1 MLDAARPGHVGDV
14 NETVDALLELD
25 EGAEV
30 RQVADLARDAAA
42 DGVLLG
48 DALPGIGKRVLERKR
63 DAPGLGIDVGDDGLD
78 RVARRHDLGGILDL
92 LGPRHLGHVDEALD
106 AVLELHEGAVI
117 GDVRD
122 AAGDARARRILLRN
136 VGPGIFRELLGAE
149 RDALGLAVEL
159 ENDDVDLVADLH
171 EVGGVVDA
179 APGHVGDVEQ
189 AVEASEVHERA
200 VVGQVLHR
208 SAQHASLFEEL
219 QSFLLAGFLLDLDDR
234 LAREDDVAALLVDRD
249 DLEIQVLAA
258 QGLEVLD
265 RFDVDE
271 RARQERLDADVD
283 GESSLD
289 PVDDA
294 AADGRARPVGLLDL
308 VPDLHLLG
316 FVLREDDVAV
326 LVFRP
331 LEENVDRVALLDRDL
346 AREVGELG
354 ERDDALRFVA
364 DVDDHF
370 RGGDGQ
376 DPAPDDLALLQVLEG
391 VLVLGEEVLV
401 LLDRQFLFGFHRL
414 GFPTSW
420 FALFARHQKRGPLS

>member
-1 MLDAARPGHVGDV
+1 M
-14 NETVDALLELD
+14 
-25 EGAEV
+25 
-30 RQVADLARDAAA
+30 
-42 DGVLLG
+42 
-48 DALPGIGKRVLERKR
+48 
-63 DAPGLGIDVGDDGLD
+63 
-78 RVARRHDLGGILDL
+78 
-92 LGPRHLGHVDEALD
+92 
-106 AVLELHEGAVI
+106 
-117 GDVRD
+117 
-122 AAGDARARRILLRN
+122 
-136 VGPGIFRELLGAE
+136 GPGIFGELLGAE

-159 ENDDVDLVADLH
+159 EDDDVDLVADLH
-171 EVGGVVDA
+171 EVGRVVDA
-179 APGHVGDVEQ
+179 APGHVGDVEE
-189 AVEASEVHERA
+189 AVEAAEVDERA
-200 VVGQVLHR
+200 VVGQVLDR

-219 QSFLLAGFLLDLDDR
+219 ERFLLARFLLDLDDR

-258 QGLEVLD
+258 QRLEVLD
-265 RFDVDE
+265 RLDVDE

-283 GESSLD
+283 GEPALD

-294 AADGRARPVGLLDL
+294 AADGRARAVGLLDL

-326 LVFRP
+326 LVLRP

-370 RGGDGQ
+370 RGGDGE
-376 DPAPDDLALLQVLEG
+376 DPAPDDLPLLQVLEG

-414 GFPTSW
+414 GFPTSC
-420 FALFARHQKRGPLS
+420 FALFARHQKRDPLS